1 MPLHMRMPK
10 HGFKS
15 RRRQNKI
22 ILKTD
27 FFNILVEKKIIK
39 ESSTLTID
47 DLINHSNSKQNVYIK
62 LLLGKKLSK
71 AVNIES
77 HAVSESAKKEFERV
91 GGTINIVK
99 FKKTRSKVTKD
110 SKVKKITKEKINTS
124 GLKKNKLE
132 KKIIGNEEKKISKS
146 KSKKSPTKNE
156 S

>member
-62 LLLGKKLSK
+62 LLFGKKL
-71 AVNIES
+71 
-77 HAVSESAKKEFERV
+77 
-91 GGTINIVK
+91 
-99 FKKTRSKVTKD
+99 
-110 SKVKKITKEKINTS
+110 
-124 GLKKNKLE
+124 
-132 KKIIGNEEKKISKS
+132 
-146 KSKKSPTKNE
+146 
-156 S
+156 